1 LLGRT
6 IFESKPFSVGL
17 LAFRPMAEATLDPRL
32 ISETVDRLRMRVE
45 ARFPDSGLATVAR
58 QLSEI
63 AARAS
68 ATSEWIARPI
78 RPLRIL
84 VLSLIGVIVL
94 GLALTLWTLP
104 LPQGRLELAQFIQ
117 VLEAGINDVVLIVAA
132 VFFLASL
139 ETRIKRN
146 RALRSIHEL
155 RAIAHVIDMHQLTK
169 DPEWVLDRG
178 AETGIR
184 PVRAMTPFE
193 LSRYLDYCSEML
205 SITGKIAALYI
216 QHFDDGVALQ
226 AVNEVESVTTG
237 LSGKIWQKLMIL
249 YTLHDQGK
257 DPATSSA
264 ENRGSRRDDAAP
276 ASGS

>member
-1 LLGRT
+1 
-6 IFESKPFSVGL
+6 
-17 LAFRPMAEATLDPRL
+17 MAEATLDPKL
-32 ISETVDRLRMRVE
+32 IFETVDRLRKRVQ
-45 ARFPDSGLATVAR
+45 ARFPDSGLGAVAA
-58 QLSEI
+58 QIADI

-78 RPLRIL
+78 IPLRIAVWFL
-84 VLSLIGVIVL
+84 SSLIIV

-104 LPQGRLELAQFIQ
+104 MPKGGLELAQFIQ
-117 VLEAGINDVVLIVAA
+117 VLESAINDVVLIVAA
-132 VFFLASL
+132 VFFLGSI
-139 ETRIKRN
+139 ETRMKRS

-169 DPEWVLDRG
+169 DPEWILARG
-178 AETGIR
+178 SETGILPPR
-184 PVRAMTPFE
+184 SMTPFE

-216 QHFDDGVALQ
+216 QRFEDSVALQ

-249 YTLHDQGK
+249 YALHGQGQNPPPGARK
-257 DPATSSA
+257 LPPEHQD
-264 ENRGSRRDDAAP
+264 EL
-276 ASGS
+276 

>member
-1 LLGRT
+1 
-6 IFESKPFSVGL
+6 
-17 LAFRPMAEATLDPRL
+17 MAEGTLDPRL
-32 ISETVDRLRMRVE
+32 ISETVDRLRLRVQK
-45 ARFPDSGLATVAR
+45 RFPDSGLEKVAT
-58 QLSEI
+58 QLAGI
-63 AARAS
+63 AAKAS

-78 RPLRIL
+78 IYMRVL
-84 VLSLIGVIVL
+84 VHALIVLIVL
-94 GLALTLWTLP
+94 GLALTLWALP
-104 LPQGRLELAQFIQ
+104 LPEGRLQLAEFIQ
-117 VLEAGINDVVLIVAA
+117 VLESGINDVVLIVAA

-139 ETRIKRN
+139 ETRMKRN

-169 DPEWVLDRG
+169 DPEWVLARG
-178 AETGIR
+178 AETGVR

-216 QHFDDGVALQ
+216 QHFDDSVALQ

-249 YTLHDQGK
+249 YALHGMEQGGGPGEGGARPEVP
-257 DPATSSA
+257 DTP
-264 ENRGSRRDDAAP
+264 
-276 ASGS
+276 

>member
-1 LLGRT
+1 
-6 IFESKPFSVGL
+6 
-17 LAFRPMAEATLDPRL
+17 MAEGTLDPRL
-32 ISETVDRLRMRVE
+32 ISETVERLRLRVQK
-45 ARFPDSGLATVAR
+45 RFPNSGIEGVATR
-58 QLSEI
+58 LCEI
-63 AARAS
+63 AAKAS
-68 ATSEWIARPI
+68 ATSQWIARPI
-78 RPLRIL
+78 TSLRIL
-84 VLSLIGVIVL
+84 VHSLIGLMVL
-94 GLALTLWTLP
+94 GLGLTLWALP
-104 LPQGRLELAQFIQ
+104 LPQGRLQLAEFIQ
-117 VLEAGINDVVLIVAA
+117 VLESGINDVVLIVAA

-169 DPEWVLDRG
+169 DPEWVLARG
-178 AETGIR
+178 AETGILPTR
-184 PVRAMTPFE
+184 SMTPFE

-249 YTLHDQGK
+249 YALHGMEQGK
-257 DPATSSA
+257 SPGEAAARPDIP
-264 ENRGSRRDDAAP
+264 DAV
-276 ASGS
+276 

>member
-1 LLGRT
+1 M
-6 IFESKPFSVGL
+6 
-17 LAFRPMAEATLDPRL
+17 LAFPAMAEGTLDPRL
-32 ISETVDRLRMRVE
+32 ISETVERLRLRVQK
-45 ARFPDSGLATVAR
+45 RFPNSGIGNVAA

-63 AARAS
+63 AAKAS

-78 RPLRIL
+78 TPLRIL
-84 VLSLIGVIVL
+84 VHSLIGLMVL
-94 GLALTLWTLP
+94 GLALTLWALP
-104 LPQGRLELAQFIQ
+104 LPQGRLQLAEFIQ
-117 VLEAGINDVVLIVAA
+117 VLESGINDVVLIVAA

-169 DPEWVLDRG
+169 DPEWVLARG

-216 QHFDDGVALQ
+216 QHFDDSVALQ
-226 AVNEVESVTTG
+226 AVNEVETVTTG

-249 YTLHDQGK
+249 YALHGMEQGK
-257 DPATSSA
+257 A
-264 ENRGSRRDDAAP
+264 EGEAAARPDIPDAV
-276 ASGS
+276 

>member
-1 LLGRT
+1 VPET
-6 IFESKPFSVGL
+6 
-17 LAFRPMAEATLDPRL
+17 TLDPRL
-32 ISETVDRLRMRVE
+32 ISETVNHLVTRVE
-45 ARFPDSGLATVAR
+45 ARFPGSGLSRIAVR
-58 QLSEI
+58 LSGI
-63 AARAS
+63 ASRAS
-68 ATSEWIARPI
+68 ATSEWIGRPI
-78 RPLRIL
+78 RPLRLL
-84 VLSLIGVIVL
+84 VGTLIATIVL
-94 GLALTLWTLP
+94 GLGLTLWALP
-104 LPQGRLELAQFIQ
+104 VPQGHLQLAEFIQ
-117 VLEAGINDVVLIVAA
+117 VLEAGINDVVLVVAA

-178 AETGIR
+178 ADVAAGPAR
-184 PVRAMTPFE
+184 LMTPFE

-216 QHFDDGVALQ
+216 QRFDDSVALQ

-249 YTLHDQGK
+249 YALRGRDQTDRSGGVPPP
-257 DPATSSA
+257 PA
-264 ENRGSRRDDAAP
+264 P
-276 ASGS
+276 

>member
-1 LLGRT
+1 
-6 IFESKPFSVGL
+6 
-17 LAFRPMAEATLDPRL
+17 MARATLDPRL
-32 ISETVDRLRMRVE
+32 IAETVNLLRLRVQ
-45 ARFPDSGLATVAR
+45 ARFPDSGLARVAI
-58 QLSEI
+58 QLSDV

-78 RPLRIL
+78 TPLRIM
-84 VLSLIGVIVL
+84 VIALIGVIAL
-94 GLALTLWTLP
+94 GLGLTLWTLP
-104 LPQGRLELAQFIQ
+104 MPQGGLQLAEFIQ

-132 VFFLASL
+132 VYFLASL

-169 DPEWVLDRG
+169 DPEWILDRG
-178 AETGIR
+178 RETGILPAR
-184 PVRAMTPFE
+184 SMTPFE

-216 QHFDDGVALQ
+216 QRFNDSVALQ
-226 AVNEVESVTTG
+226 AVNEVESVTSG

-249 YTLHDQGK
+249 YALRGQGENR
-257 DPATSSA
+257 PTSSPG
-264 ENRGSRRDDAAP
+264 NQG
-276 ASGS
+276 

>member
-1 LLGRT
+1 MPAIG
-6 IFESKPFSVGL
+6 EV
-17 LAFRPMAEATLDPRL
+17 LAFPAMSDGTLDPRL
-32 ISETVDRLRMRVE
+32 ISDTVDRLRQRVQK
-45 ARFPDSGLATVAR
+45 RFPDSGLGKVAA

-63 AARAS
+63 AAKAS

-78 RPLRIL
+78 TPLRIL
-84 VLSLIGVIVL
+84 VYALIGLIVL
-94 GLALTLWTLP
+94 GLGLTLWALP
-104 LPQGRLELAQFIQ
+104 LPEGGLQLAEFIQ
-117 VLEAGINDVVLIVAA
+117 VLESGINDVVLIVAA

-139 ETRIKRN
+139 ETRMKRN

-169 DPEWVLDRG
+169 DPEWVLARG

-216 QHFDDGVALQ
+216 QHFDDSVALQ

-249 YTLHDQGK
+249 YALHGMEQGAV
-257 DPATSSA
+257 P
-264 ENRGSRRDDAAP
+264 GDAVAVRP
-276 ASGS
+276 DTPDAV

>member
-1 LLGRT
+1 
-6 IFESKPFSVGL
+6 
-17 LAFRPMAEATLDPRL
+17 MAAATLDPRL
-32 ISETVDRLRMRVE
+32 ISETVDRLRLRVQ
-45 ARFPDSGLATVAR
+45 ARFPNSGLAGVAD
-58 QLSEI
+58 QLSGI

-78 RPLRIL
+78 HPLRLAVFI
-84 VLSLIGVIVL
+84 LIGVIVL
-94 GLALTLWTLP
+94 GLGLTLWSLP
-104 LPQGRLELAQFIQ
+104 LPQGGLELAQFIQ
-117 VLEAGINDVVLIVAA
+117 VLESGINDVVLIVAA

-139 ETRIKRN
+139 ETRMKRD

-169 DPEWVLDRG
+169 DPEWILTRG
-178 AETGIR
+178 SETGILPPR
-184 PVRAMTPFE
+184 SMTPFE

-249 YTLHDQGK
+249 YALHGQGQTQPPGAPK
-257 DPATSSA
+257 SA
-264 ENRGSRRDDAAP
+264 IEKPDEF
-276 ASGS
+276 

>member
-1 LLGRT
+1 MT
-6 IFESKPFSVGL
+6 
-17 LAFRPMAEATLDPRL
+17 EATLDPRL
-32 ISETVDRLRMRVE
+32 IFETVSRLRMRVQ
-45 ARFPDSGLATVAR
+45 ARFPKSGLSTVAER
-58 QLSEI
+58 LCDIS
-63 AARAS
+63 ARAS
-68 ATSEWIARPI
+68 GTAEWIGRPI
-78 RPLRIL
+78 APLR
-84 VLSLIGVIVL
+84 VAVFALIGLIVL
-94 GLALTLWTLP
+94 GLLLTLWALP

-117 VLEAGINDVVLIVAA
+117 VLEAGINDVVLIAAA

-139 ETRIKRN
+139 ETRVKRD

-178 AETGIR
+178 TETGILPPR
-184 PVRAMTPFE
+184 SMTPFE

-249 YTLHDQGK
+249 YTLHGQGQN
-257 DPATSSA
+257 P
-264 ENRGSRRDDAAP
+264 G
-276 ASGS
+276 ASGPVSKPETPDAI